1 MRIGSVGWRKKVGGG
16 TVEGYSGTGRAA
28 AAKVQGA
35 EGAQREQHII
45 SFQVSSQNR
54 ISLTECV

>member
-28 AAKVQGA
+28 AAKVQGRRVRR
-35 EGAQREQHII
+35 GNGTSYH
-45 SFQVSSQNR
+45 FK
-54 ISLTECV
+54 SLLKIGFH

>member
-35 EGAQREQHII
+35 EGAH
-45 SFQVSSQNR
+45 FK
-54 ISLTECV
+54 SLLKIGFH